1 MLLHDLS
8 FVRSGDKGDIANVV
22 VLARSEEAYDTI
34 EQHLVP
40 DKIAEH
46 MGELVTGPINVYSL
60 PKIQAFQVVLEGAL
74 GGGATR
80 SLRMDGTGK
89 TICTI
94 LSRMSVAPDSA
105 P

>member
-1 MLLHDLS
+1 MQLHDLS

-22 VLARSEEAYDTI
+22 VMARSPEAYEII

-40 DKIAEH
+40 ETIGEH
-46 MGELVTGPINVYSL
+46 MGELVSGDISVYKL
-60 PKIQAFQVVLEGAL
+60 PKIETFQVVLEGAL

-94 LSRMSVAPDSA
+94 LSRMSIPEDAS
-105 P
+105 